1 VNAPTAAPLT
11 DEIDASTARLD
22 LMFREHYARIN
33 RVIGR
38 VIQDEA
44 RAEELAVDVFL
55 KWWRTSSAHGDG
67 AEGWLVRTA
76 VRRALDELRR
86 RNRRQR
92 LDRVWHLLGRSPATP
107 EEIFDARHDQT
118 RTRIVLAT
126 LSRRH
131 AALLILRGDGLSYQE
146 LAAALHLNPSY
157 VGSLLARA
165 QTAFRRE
172 YERRYGRI
180 HTR

>member
-1 VNAPTAAPLT
+1 VNTRTAAGLA
-11 DEIDASTARLD
+11 DEVDDTAGRLD
-22 LMFREHYARIN
+22 LTFRAYYARIN

-38 VIQDEA
+38 VIRDEA

-55 KWWRTSSAHGDG
+55 KWWRTSSAHGDC

-76 VRRALDELRR
+76 VRQALDELRR

-92 LDRVWHLLGRSPATP
+92 LDRLWHLLARSPATP
-107 EEIFDARHDQT
+107 DEVFDAQRDQT
-118 RTRIVLAT
+118 RTRVVLAA

-131 AALLILRGDGLSYQE
+131 AALLILRSDGLSYQE
-146 LAAALHLNPSY
+146 LAVAMHLQPSY

-165 QTAFRRE
+165 QTAFRKE

>member
-1 VNAPTAAPLT
+1 VNAPTAAPLAGEVDVST
-11 DEIDASTARLD
+11 DRLD
-22 LMFREHYARIN
+22 LIFRTHYARIN

-76 VRRALDELRR
+76 ARQALDELRR
-86 RNRRQR
+86 RTRRQR
-92 LDRVWHLLGRSPATP
+92 LDPLWHLLRRSPATP
-107 EEIFDARHDQT
+107 DEVFDTQRDQT
-118 RTRIVLAT
+118 RTRVVLAA
-126 LSRRH
+126 LRRRH
-131 AALLILRGDGLSYQE
+131 AALLILRSDGLSYQE
-146 LAAALHLNPSY
+146 LAAAMHLTPSY

-165 QTAFRRE
+165 QKAFRQE

>member
-1 VNAPTAAPLT
+1 VNTRTAAGLA
-11 DEIDASTARLD
+11 DEVDDTAGRLD
-22 LMFREHYARIN
+22 LTFRAHYARIN

-38 VIQDEA
+38 VIRDEA

-55 KWWRTSSAHGDG
+55 KWWRTSSAHGDC

-76 VRRALDELRR
+76 VRQALDELRR

-92 LDRVWHLLGRSPATP
+92 LDHLWHLLSRSPATP
-107 EEIFDARHDQT
+107 EEIFDARDDRT
-118 RTRIVLAT
+118 RTRIVLAA
-126 LSRRH
+126 LSRRQ
-131 AALLILRGDGLSYQE
+131 AALLILRSDGLSYQE
-146 LAAALHLNPSY
+146 LAVAMHLQPSY

-165 QTAFRRE
+165 QTAFRKE